1 MDTNLAQEPR
11 EMSRNTGML
20 VALVP
25 WAAFSVLANHGGGA
39 KLAAVVGLIAAVV
52 IAIRGVAEG
61 RPKVLEI
68 GAAASFV
75 VIAAVA
81 FMLAPDAADTFA
93 RYARGLSA
101 GMLALIA
108 FSSLLFTPFTEQYAR
123 EFVPEH
129 VWGSPAFKAAN
140 RKLTAMWGAVFA
152 AMVPLHIV
160 AGSIDTQRSNL
171 IFNWVLPALLVMWAL
186 KRSTA
191 EADAPAPVV
200 HA

>member
-11 EMSRNTGML
+11 TMSRNTGML
-20 VALVP
+20 LALVP

-39 KLAAVVGLIAAVV
+39 KLAAVVGLIAAVA
-52 IAIRGVAEG
+52 IAVRGVAEG
-61 RPKVLEI
+61 RPKILEI

-75 VIAAVA
+75 VITAVA
-81 FMLAPDAADTFA
+81 FSLSPDAAADFA

-101 GMLALIA
+101 GMLAVIA

-123 EFVPEH
+123 DFVPERL
-129 VWGSPAFKAAN
+129 WGSPTFKAVN
-140 RKLTAMWGAVFA
+140 RKLTALWGAVFA
-152 AMVPLHIV
+152 AMVPMHMI
-160 AGSIDTQRSNL
+160 AGSIDTRRSNI
-171 IFNWVLPALLVMWAL
+171 IFNWVLPALLVMWAM

-191 EADAPAPVV
+191 DTDAPAAVV